1 MERHANYALVGVLTT
16 LLVIG
21 GLVLALWLGNVKV
34 EGEDHY
40 RVIFPGPVHGVSNGA
55 EVQFNGIKVGEVS
68 SVRLL
73 PQDTSKI
80 LVDLDVDKETPVRI
94 DSTASTAMQGISGA
108 SAIAISAGDA
118 KKPLLRDV
126 SRDQPPYIRAKPS
139 ALASLLQDGGEVVSN
154 ANEVLDRLNRVV
166 SDGNIANLS
175 AIMNDLRQVSDELAA
190 NRTMFADAASAVAKL
205 DTTMTNANA
214 TIGHVDELVQGDGR
228 RAVRNTADAAAELKL
243 TVAEARRVVAGLK
256 TTSTAVGG
264 TILPQLAETLQS
276 LQDVSQSA
284 DTLLR
289 SVRQDPR
296 GTLLKGRARER
307 ELKP

>member
-34 EGEDHY
+34 DGEDHY
-40 RVIFPGPVHGVSNGA
+40 RVIFPGPVHGVSKGA

-256 TTSTAVGG
+256 TTNTAVGG

>member
-1 MERHANYALVGVLTT
+1 
-16 LLVIG
+16 
-21 GLVLALWLGNVKV
+21 
-34 EGEDHY
+34 
-40 RVIFPGPVHGVSNGA
+40 
-55 EVQFNGIKVGEVS
+55 
-68 SVRLL
+68 
-73 PQDTSKI
+73 
-80 LVDLDVDKETPVRI
+80 
-94 DSTASTAMQGISGA
+94 MQGISGA

-256 TTSTAVGG
+256 TTNTAVGG